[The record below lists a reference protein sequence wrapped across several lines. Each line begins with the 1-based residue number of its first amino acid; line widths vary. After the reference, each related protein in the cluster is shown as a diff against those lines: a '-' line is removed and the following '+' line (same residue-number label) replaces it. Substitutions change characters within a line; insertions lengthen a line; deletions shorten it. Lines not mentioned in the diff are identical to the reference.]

1 MYYVYLD
8 EKLMRVFED
17 EDDTE
22 AMCYVY
28 ELKDMYYRGGDRVLI
43 DVYKKEEDGTLSLVF
58 GEEVI

>member
-8 EKLMRVFED
+8 EKLMDVF

-43 DVYKKEEDGTLSLVF
+43 DVYKEEEDGTLSLVF